1 MTPVTRTMHRRT
13 FLGGLAAGTAA
24 AASPGQAMAQTGTWP
39 AHPVKVIVPFA
50 AGGPNDTVARLWVDL
65 LSQTLGQQ
73 FVVDNRGGASGM
85 IGSEA
90 AARAAPD
97 GYTLLLASSST
108 LGLVPLVVKAK
119 FAPLKDF
126 TPMARVGDL
135 IQGLAVHPSVPANT
149 VAELVALAKA
159 NPGKLAW
166 GTPGSGTGSHLMVV
180 NFNRRAGVDILH
192 VPYRG
197 SADALNDVLAG
208 HVQIMSDIVVLPHI
222 RAGKL
227 RLLAMVGDDRH
238 PEFPDT
244 PTLAEAGFPDITP
257 TTFYGIY
264 GPAGVPAD
272 VVTKVNDAVSRIMRD
287 PEFGKRALDRGVLL
301 RPMDGAALGK
311 ALAAQ
316 TETNRELVKIAGL
329 KVE

>member
-1 MTPVTRTMHRRT
+1 MIRRFLTALILLGMT
-13 FLGGLAAGTAA
+13 ATAA
-24 AASPGQAMAQTGTWP
+24 LAQGTKWP
-39 AHPVKVIVPFA
+39 ERPVRVIVPFA
-50 AGGPNDTVARLWVDL
+50 AGGPNDVVARLWVDRL
-65 LSQTLGQQ
+65 TLALGQQ
-73 FVVDNRGGASGM
+73 FIVDNRGGASGM

-108 LGLVPLVVKAK
+108 LGLVPVVAK
-119 FAPLKDF
+119 VNFDPLKDF

-135 IQGLAVHPSVPANT
+135 IQGLAVNPTLKATN

-159 NPGKLAW
+159 TPGKIAW

-180 NFNRRAGVDILH
+180 NFNRRAEVDILH

-197 SADALNDVLAG
+197 SADVLNDLIAG
-208 HVQIMSDIVVLPHI
+208 HVQVMSDIVVLPHV

-238 PEFPDT
+238 PGFPDT
-244 PTLAEAGFPDITP
+244 PTLAEQGFPDITP

-264 GPAGVPAD
+264 GPAGVSKD
-272 VVTKVNDAVSRIMRD
+272 IVDKVNAAVSEIMKN
-287 PEFGKRALDRGVLL
+287 PEMIQRSLERGVLL
-301 RPMDGAALGK
+301 KPMDGPATGK

-316 TETNRELVKIAGL
+316 TEINREIVKTAGL
-329 KVE
+329 KME

>member
-1 MTPVTRTMHRRT
+1 MMRRFLTALILLGMT
-13 FLGGLAAGTAA
+13 ATAA
-24 AASPGQAMAQTGTWP
+24 LAQGTKWP
-39 AHPVKVIVPFA
+39 ERPVRVIVPFA
-50 AGGPNDTVARLWVDL
+50 AGGPNDVVARLWVDRL
-65 LSQTLGQQ
+65 TLALGQQ
-73 FVVDNRGGASGM
+73 FIVDNRGGASGM

-108 LGLVPLVVKAK
+108 LGLVPVVAK
-119 FAPLKDF
+119 VNFDPLKDF

-135 IQGLAVHPSVPANT
+135 IQGLAVNPALKATN

-159 NPGKLAW
+159 SPGKIAW

-180 NFNRRAGVDILH
+180 NFNSLAGVDILH

-197 SADALNDVLAG
+197 SADVLNDLIAG
-208 HVQIMSDIVVLPHI
+208 HVQVMSDIVVLPHV

-238 PEFPDT
+238 PGFPDT
-244 PTLAEAGFPDITP
+244 PTLAEQGFPDITP

-264 GPAGVPAD
+264 GPAGVSRD
-272 VVTKVNDAVSRIMRD
+272 IVDKVNAAVSEIMKN
-287 PEFGKRALDRGVLL
+287 PEMIQRSLERGVLL
-301 RPMDGAALGK
+301 KPMDGPATGK

-316 TETNRELVKIAGL
+316 TEINREIVKTAGL
-329 KVE
+329 KME

>member
-1 MTPVTRTMHRRT
+1 MIRRFLTALILLGVT
-13 FLGGLAAGTAA
+13 ATAA
-24 AASPGQAMAQTGTWP
+24 LAQGTKWP
-39 AHPVKVIVPFA
+39 ERPVRVIVPFA
-50 AGGPNDTVARLWVDL
+50 AGGPNDVVARLWVDRL
-65 LSQTLGQQ
+65 TLALGQQ
-73 FVVDNRGGASGM
+73 FIVDNRGGASGM

-108 LGLVPLVVKAK
+108 LGLVPVVAK
-119 FAPLKDF
+119 VNFDPLKDF

-135 IQGLAVHPSVPANT
+135 IQGLAVNPSLKATN

-159 NPGKLAW
+159 SPGKIAW

-180 NFNRRAGVDILH
+180 NFNSLAGVDILH

-197 SADALNDVLAG
+197 SADVLNDLIAG
-208 HVQIMSDIVVLPHI
+208 HVQVMSDIVVLPHV

-238 PEFPDT
+238 PGFPDT
-244 PTLAEAGFPDITP
+244 PTLAEQGFPDITP

-264 GPAGVPAD
+264 GPAGVSKD
-272 VVTKVNDAVSRIMRD
+272 IVDKVNAAVSEIMKN
-287 PEFGKRALDRGVLL
+287 PEMIQRSLERGVLL
-301 RPMDGAALGK
+301 KPMDGPATGK

-316 TETNRELVKIAGL
+316 TEINREIVKTAGL
-329 KVE
+329 KME

>member
-1 MTPVTRTMHRRT
+1 MIRRFLTALILLGVT
-13 FLGGLAAGTAA
+13 ATAA
-24 AASPGQAMAQTGTWP
+24 LAQGTKWP
-39 AHPVKVIVPFA
+39 ERPVRVIVPFA
-50 AGGPNDTVARLWVDL
+50 AGGPNDVVARLWVDRL
-65 LSQTLGQQ
+65 TLALGQQ
-73 FVVDNRGGASGM
+73 FIVDNRGGASGM

-108 LGLVPLVVKAK
+108 LGLVPVVAK
-119 FAPLKDF
+119 VNFDPLKDF

-135 IQGLAVHPSVPANT
+135 IQGLAVNPTLKATN

-159 NPGKLAW
+159 TPGKIAW

-180 NFNRRAGVDILH
+180 NFNRRAEVDILH

-197 SADALNDVLAG
+197 SADVLNDLIAG
-208 HVQIMSDIVVLPHI
+208 HVQVMSDIVVLPHV

-238 PEFPDT
+238 PGFPDT
-244 PTLAEAGFPDITP
+244 PTLAEQGFPDITP

-264 GPAGVPAD
+264 GPAGVSKD
-272 VVTKVNDAVSRIMRD
+272 IVDKVNAAVSEIMKN
-287 PEFGKRALDRGVLL
+287 PEMIQRSLERGVLL
-301 RPMDGAALGK
+301 KPMDGPATGK

-316 TETNRELVKIAGL
+316 TEINREIVKTAGL
-329 KVE
+329 KME

>member
-1 MTPVTRTMHRRT
+1 MTGLVRRG
-13 FLGGLAAGTAA
+13 LLGLAASAA
-24 AASPGQAMAQTGTWP
+24 ALACLSAPARADAARWP
-39 AHPVKVIVPFA
+39 EHPVKVIVPFA
-50 AGGPNDTVARLWVDL
+50 AGGPNDTVARLWVDR
-65 LSQTLGQQ
+65 LSQAFGQQ
-73 FVVDNRGGASGM
+73 FVIDNRGGASGM

-90 AARAAPD
+90 TARSLPD
-97 GYTLLLASSST
+97 GYTLMLASSST
-108 LGLVPLVVKAK
+108 LGLVPLVVRAN
-119 FAPLKDF
+119 FDPLKDF

-135 IQGLAVHPSVPANT
+135 VQGLAVNPAVAAKT
-149 VAELVALAKA
+149 VGELVALAKA
-159 NPGKLAW
+159 SPGSLAW

-197 SADALNDVLAG
+197 SAEALNDVLAG
-208 HVQIMSDIVVLPHI
+208 HAQIMSDIVVLPHV

-227 RLLAMVGDDRH
+227 RLLAMVGDERH

-264 GPAGVPAD
+264 GPAGVAPEIA
-272 VVTKVNDAVSRIMRD
+272 VKVNAKVTEIMKD
-287 PEFGKRALDRGVLL
+287 PEMQKRALERGVLL
-301 RPMDGAALGK
+301 RPMDGPALGK
-311 ALAAQ
+311 ALAEQ
-316 TETNRELVKIAGL
+316 TVINRELVKVAGL

>member
-1 MTPVTRTMHRRT
+1 MIRRFLTALILLGMT
-13 FLGGLAAGTAA
+13 ATAA
-24 AASPGQAMAQTGTWP
+24 LAQGTKWP
-39 AHPVKVIVPFA
+39 ERPVRVIVPFA
-50 AGGPNDTVARLWVDL
+50 AGGPNDVVARLWVDRL
-65 LSQTLGQQ
+65 TLALGQQ
-73 FVVDNRGGASGM
+73 FIVDNRGGASGM

-108 LGLVPLVVKAK
+108 LGLVPVVAK
-119 FAPLKDF
+119 VNFDPLKDF

-135 IQGLAVHPSVPANT
+135 IQGLAVNPSLKATN

-159 NPGKLAW
+159 SPGKIAW

-180 NFNRRAGVDILH
+180 NFNSLAGVDILH

-197 SADALNDVLAG
+197 SADVLNDLIAG
-208 HVQIMSDIVVLPHI
+208 HVQVMSDIVVLPHV

-238 PEFPDT
+238 PGFPDT
-244 PTLAEAGFPDITP
+244 PTLAEQGFPDITP

-264 GPAGVPAD
+264 GPAGVSKD
-272 VVTKVNDAVSRIMRD
+272 IVDKVNAAVSEIMKN
-287 PEFGKRALDRGVLL
+287 PEMIQRSLERGVLL
-301 RPMDGAALGK
+301 KPMDGPATGK

-316 TETNRELVKIAGL
+316 TEINREIVKTAGL
-329 KVE
+329 KME

>member
-1 MTPVTRTMHRRT
+1 MMRRFLTALILLGMT
-13 FLGGLAAGTAA
+13 ATAA
-24 AASPGQAMAQTGTWP
+24 LAQGTKWP
-39 AHPVKVIVPFA
+39 ERPVRVIVPFA
-50 AGGPNDTVARLWVDL
+50 AGGPNDVVARLWVDRL
-65 LSQTLGQQ
+65 TLALGQQ
-73 FVVDNRGGASGM
+73 FIVDNRGGASGM

-108 LGLVPLVVKAK
+108 LGLVPVVAK
-119 FAPLKDF
+119 VNFDPLKDF

-135 IQGLAVHPSVPANT
+135 IQGLAVNPTLKATN

-159 NPGKLAW
+159 TPGKIAW

-180 NFNRRAGVDILH
+180 NFNRRAEVDILH

-197 SADALNDVLAG
+197 SADVLNDLIAG
-208 HVQIMSDIVVLPHI
+208 HVQVMSDIVVLPHV

-238 PEFPDT
+238 PGFPDT
-244 PTLAEAGFPDITP
+244 PTLAEQGFPDITP

-264 GPAGVPAD
+264 GPAGVSKD
-272 VVTKVNDAVSRIMRD
+272 IVDKVNAAVSEIMKN
-287 PEFGKRALDRGVLL
+287 PEMIQRSLERGVLL
-301 RPMDGAALGK
+301 KPMDGPATGK

-316 TETNRELVKIAGL
+316 TEINREIVKTAGL
-329 KVE
+329 KME

>member
-1 MTPVTRTMHRRT
+1 MMRRFLRALALLTLCALAVTP
-13 FLGGLAAGTAA
+13 AWAQGTK
-24 AASPGQAMAQTGTWP
+24 WP
-39 AHPVKVIVPFA
+39 ERPVKVVVPFA
-50 AGGPNDTVARLWVDL
+50 AGGPNDVVARLWVDRL
-65 LSQTLGQQ
+65 TLAMGQQ
-73 FVVDNRGGASGM
+73 FIVDNRGGASGM

-108 LGLVPLVVKAK
+108 LALVPVVAKAN
-119 FAPLKDF
+119 FDPLKDF

-135 IQGLAVHPSVPANT
+135 IQGLAVNPGVKATT

-159 NPGKLAW
+159 TPGKIAW

-180 NFNRRAGVDILH
+180 NFNRMAEVDILH

-197 SADALNDVLAG
+197 SADVLNDLIAG
-208 HVQIMSDIVVLPHI
+208 HVQVMSDIVVLPHV

-227 RLLAMVGDDRH
+227 RLLAMVGDERH
-238 PEFPDT
+238 PSFPDT
-244 PTLAEAGFPDITP
+244 PTLAEQGFPNITP

-264 GPAGVPAD
+264 GPAGVSRD
-272 VVTKVNDAVSRIMRD
+272 IVDKVNAKVAEIMKD
-287 PEFGKRALDRGVLL
+287 PEMIHRSLERGVLL
-301 RPMDGAALGK
+301 RPMDGPATGR

-316 TETNRELVKIAGL
+316 TEINRELVKVAGL
-329 KVE
+329 KME

>member
-1 MTPVTRTMHRRT
+1 MIRRFLTALILLGMT
-13 FLGGLAAGTAA
+13 ATAA
-24 AASPGQAMAQTGTWP
+24 LAQGTKWP
-39 AHPVKVIVPFA
+39 ERPVRVIVPFA
-50 AGGPNDTVARLWVDL
+50 AGGPNDVVARLWVDRL
-65 LSQTLGQQ
+65 TLALGQQ
-73 FVVDNRGGASGM
+73 FIVDNRGGASGM

-108 LGLVPLVVKAK
+108 LGLVPVVAK
-119 FAPLKDF
+119 VNFDPLKDF

-135 IQGLAVHPSVPANT
+135 IQGLAVNPNLKATN

-159 NPGKLAW
+159 TPGKIAW

-180 NFNRRAGVDILH
+180 NFNRRAEVDILH

-197 SADALNDVLAG
+197 SADVLNDLIAG
-208 HVQIMSDIVVLPHI
+208 HVQVMSDIVVLPHV

-238 PEFPDT
+238 PGFPDT
-244 PTLAEAGFPDITP
+244 PTLAEQGFPDITP

-264 GPAGVPAD
+264 GPAGVSKD
-272 VVTKVNDAVSRIMRD
+272 IVDKVNAAVSEIMKN
-287 PEFGKRALDRGVLL
+287 PEMIQRSLERGVLL
-301 RPMDGAALGK
+301 KPMDGPATGK

-316 TETNRELVKIAGL
+316 TEINREIVKTAGL
-329 KVE
+329 KME

>member
-1 MTPVTRTMHRRT
+1 MIRRFLTALILLGVT
-13 FLGGLAAGTAA
+13 ATAA
-24 AASPGQAMAQTGTWP
+24 LAQGTKWP
-39 AHPVKVIVPFA
+39 ERPVRVIVPFA
-50 AGGPNDTVARLWVDL
+50 AGGPNDVVARLWVDRL
-65 LSQTLGQQ
+65 TLALGQQ
-73 FVVDNRGGASGM
+73 FIVDNRGGASGM

-108 LGLVPLVVKAK
+108 LGLVPVVAK
-119 FAPLKDF
+119 VNFDPLKDF

-135 IQGLAVHPSVPANT
+135 IQGLAVNPSLKATN

-159 NPGKLAW
+159 TPGKIAW

-180 NFNRRAGVDILH
+180 NFNRRAEVDILH

-197 SADALNDVLAG
+197 SADVLNDLIAG
-208 HVQIMSDIVVLPHI
+208 HVQVMSDIVVLPHI

-238 PEFPDT
+238 PGFPDT
-244 PTLAEAGFPDITP
+244 PTLAEQGFPDITP

-264 GPAGVPAD
+264 GPAGVSKD
-272 VVTKVNDAVSRIMRD
+272 IVDKVNAAVSEIMKN
-287 PEFGKRALDRGVLL
+287 PEMIQRSLERGVLL
-301 RPMDGAALGK
+301 KPMDGPATGK

-316 TETNRELVKIAGL
+316 TEINREIVKTAGL
-329 KVE
+329 KME

>member
-1 MTPVTRTMHRRT
+1 MIRRFLTALILLGVT
-13 FLGGLAAGTAA
+13 ATAA
-24 AASPGQAMAQTGTWP
+24 LAQGTKWP
-39 AHPVKVIVPFA
+39 ERPVRVIVPFA
-50 AGGPNDTVARLWVDL
+50 AGGPNDVVARLWVDRL
-65 LSQTLGQQ
+65 TLALGQQ
-73 FVVDNRGGASGM
+73 FIVDNRGGASGM

-108 LGLVPLVVKAK
+108 LGLVPVVAK
-119 FAPLKDF
+119 VNFDPLKDF

-135 IQGLAVHPSVPANT
+135 IQGLAVNPALKATN

-159 NPGKLAW
+159 SPGKIAW

-180 NFNRRAGVDILH
+180 NFNSLAGVDILH

-197 SADALNDVLAG
+197 SADVLNDLIAG
-208 HVQIMSDIVVLPHI
+208 HVQVMSDIVVLPHV

-238 PEFPDT
+238 PGFPDT
-244 PTLAEAGFPDITP
+244 PTLAEQGFPDITP

-264 GPAGVPAD
+264 GPAGVSRD
-272 VVTKVNDAVSRIMRD
+272 IVDKVNAAVSEIMKN
-287 PEFGKRALDRGVLL
+287 PEMIQRSLERGVLL
-301 RPMDGAALGK
+301 KPMDGPATGK

-316 TETNRELVKIAGL
+316 TEINREIVKTAGL
-329 KVE
+329 KME